1 MPRHSAGPT
10 LRMGAKSIELLATAF
25 KSAIGELLFCIE
37 GAAVA
42 APRLRASIKPLQLR
56 LQRLKVIAHP
66 LPNACTQ
73 FCVFR
78 GLASTTVGVSAQDA
92 FHCMEGSGWAQPL
105 SLANPVTHD
114 AVQMTRQP
122 AART

>member
-1 MPRHSAGPT
+1 
-10 LRMGAKSIELLATAF
+10 MGAKSIELLATAF

-73 FCVFR
+73 FVVWPQLP
-78 GLASTTVGVSAQDA
+78 LALAPRMHFIAWRAPVG
-92 FHCMEGSGWAQPL
+92 L
-105 SLANPVTHD
+105 SLCPWLTQLH
-114 AVQMTRQP
+114 MTP
-122 AART
+122 CK